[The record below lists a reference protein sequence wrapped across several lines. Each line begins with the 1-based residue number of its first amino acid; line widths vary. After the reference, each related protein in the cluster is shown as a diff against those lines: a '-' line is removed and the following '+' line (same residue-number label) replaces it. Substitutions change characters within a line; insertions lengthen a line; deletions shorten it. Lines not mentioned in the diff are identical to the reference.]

1 MAYGF
6 LAKNEHGI
14 VLSSQQKSFVFI
26 GYYTTTN
33 VVNNV
38 HTFTVPSAS
47 WQSIYGV
54 RLAVGGQGAV
64 ISVVDS
70 GSGFTITVLGSGVL
84 GILVF
89 SPIMSGGHTGY
100 GLALFNAA
108 GECTFDSTQ
117 KPLVPTASGNLSPGV
132 SLTGSGDTVI
142 YIGAGIYA
150 SSSTSVTTD
159 NLYKTYSVTYYSNYY
174 QSFFKTRVLYT
185 NTTTTWSI
193 SRNVAL
199 RQAGGVIGATL
210 LHVSGSYT
218 FMTNI
223 QRWQTYAGSPSGAF
237 HVVSQFSPYD
247 TVSIN
252 LNTGV
257 NNLIADAQAHIAAT
271 NTFPYATGQYN
282 TTQNHILLV
291 DSGLYL

>member
-6 LAKNEHGI
+6 LAKNENGV

-26 GYYTTTN
+26 GYFFPTN
-33 VVNNV
+33 IVNNLY
-38 HTFTVPSAS
+38 TFTVPSAS

-54 RLAVGGQGAV
+54 RLSEGGQGAV
-64 ISVVDS
+64 ISVVNS
-70 GSGFTITVLGSGVL
+70 VSGFIVSVLGTGVL
-84 GILVF
+84 GLLGF
-89 SPIMSGGHTGY
+89 SPITSGGDSGY
-100 GLALFNAA
+100 GLALFNDS

-117 KPLVPTASGNLSPGV
+117 KPLVPTASGNLAPGV
-132 SLTGSGDTVI
+132 SLSGVGDTVI
-142 YIGAGIYA
+142 FIGAGIYA
-150 SSSTSVTTD
+150 SSSTSVTTE
-159 NLYKTYSVTYYSNYY
+159 NLYEVLSITYYSSYY

-185 NTTTTWSI
+185 ATTTTWSI

-199 RQAGGVIGATL
+199 RQAGGVIGTTL
-210 LHVSGSYT
+210 LHLSGSYT

-223 QRWQTYAGSPSGAF
+223 QRWQTYAGYPSGAF

-257 NNLIADAQAHIAAT
+257 DNLIADAQAHIAAT

-291 DSGLYL
+291 DSSIYL